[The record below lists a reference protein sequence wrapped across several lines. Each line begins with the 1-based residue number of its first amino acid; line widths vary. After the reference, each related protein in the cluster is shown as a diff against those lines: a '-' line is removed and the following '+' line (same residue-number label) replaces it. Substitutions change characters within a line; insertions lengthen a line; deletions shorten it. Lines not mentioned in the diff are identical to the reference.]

1 MEFYVRIGGR
11 GRKKI
16 FVPLH
21 GSRGVK
27 NSQIHP
33 YVINELPLSGNRS
46 FYEPHREIG
55 AQFQINVTFL
65 LYTDRNVDCRWLGEV
80 DLREML
86 TELCR
91 LVFAPFSFNK
101 I

>member
-33 YVINELPLSGNRS
+33 YVINELPLSGLLK
-46 FYEPHREIG
+46 
-55 AQFQINVTFL
+55 FL
-65 LYTDRNVDCRWLGEV
+65 FTTYSYTLLSKNHQSVSHSVRRHTLMRISVDIV
-80 DLREML
+80 
-86 TELCR
+86 
-91 LVFAPFSFNK
+91 V
-101 I
+101 